1 MIGVIKI
8 GVIISILNN
17 KGGVGKS
24 TSTYNL
30 GYELSKLGKKTLII
44 DLDPQSSLSVYVGL
58 DPLET
63 YASIENVFRGEMK
76 LEQVIVPTGN
86 ENLYMVPSCIE
97 FSTIEMYLMGVMGRE
112 TVLSKALEKA
122 RKDFDYI
129 LIDNSP
135 SLGNTTINSLF
146 ASDYAIA
153 PTDAS
158 YLSYRALGILNET
171 VKQVQEYNSNLKEV
185 KVLITMYDMRANH
198 CKEVVKMLEKEYY
211 IFPDFIKTSTKFKD
225 AVMRFESISQ
235 YAGEKFDG
243 AVAYKNVAKE
253 IMSW

>member
-1 MIGVIKI
+1 MGIV
-8 GVIISILNN
+8 ISILNN

-30 GYELSKLGKKTLII
+30 GYELSILGKKTLII

-58 DPLET
+58 DPLEH
-63 YASIENVFRGEMK
+63 YASIENVFRGDME
-76 LEQVIVPTGN
+76 LEDVIVPTGN

-112 TVLSKALEKA
+112 TVLSKALEDAK
-122 RKDFDYI
+122 KIFDYI

-135 SLGNTTINSLF
+135 ALGNTTINSLF

-158 YLSYRALGILNET
+158 YLSYRALGILSET
-171 VKQVQEYNSNLKEV
+171 VKQVQGYNKNLKEI
-185 KVLITMYDMRANH
+185 KVLITMYDIRVNH
-198 CKEVVKMLEKEYY
+198 CKEVLKLLQEKYDV
-211 IFPDFIKTSTKFKD
+211 FPDLIKMSVKFKD
-225 AVMRFESISQ
+225 AVMRFESITQ

-243 AVAYKNVAKE
+243 SIAYKNVAKE
-253 IMSW
+253 ITSW

>member
-1 MIGVIKI
+1 MGV
-8 GVIISILNN
+8 VISILNN

-58 DPLET
+58 DPLEH
-63 YASIENVFRGEMK
+63 YASIENVFRGDMD
-76 LEQVIVPTGN
+76 LEDVIVQTGN

-112 TVLSKALEKA
+112 TVLDKALEKA
-122 RKDFDYI
+122 KEDFDYI

-158 YLSYRALGILNET
+158 YLSFRALGILNET
-171 VKQVQEYNSNLKEV
+171 VKQVQEYNKNLKEV
-185 KVLITMYDMRANH
+185 KVLITMYDSRANH
-198 CKEVVKMLEKEYY
+198 CKEVAQLLQEKYY
-211 IFPDFIKTSTKFKD
+211 VFPDLIKTSIKFKD
-225 AVMRFESISQ
+225 AVMRFESITQ

-243 AVAYKNVAKE
+243 AIAYKNVAKE

>member
-1 MIGVIKI
+1 MGV
-8 GVIISILNN
+8 VISILNN

-30 GYELSKLGKKTLII
+30 GYELSRLNKKTLII

-63 YASIENVFRGEMK
+63 YASIENVFRGDMK
-76 LEQVIVPTGN
+76 LEDVMVQTGN
-86 ENLYMVPSCIE
+86 KNLYMVPSCIE

-112 TVLSKALEKA
+112 TVLTKALEKA
-122 RKDFDYI
+122 RKEFDYI

-171 VKQVQEYNSNLKEV
+171 VKQVQEYNTNLKAV
-185 KVLITMYDMRANH
+185 KVLITMYDARANH
-198 CKEVVKMLEKEYY
+198 CKEVVKMLEEQYY
-211 IFPDFIKTSTKFKD
+211 VFPDLIKTSTKFKD

-243 AVAYKNVAKE
+243 SIAYKNVAKE
-253 IMSW
+253 ITKW

>member
-1 MIGVIKI
+1 MGT
-8 GVIISILNN
+8 IISILNN

-30 GYELSKLGKKTLII
+30 GYKLSKLGKKTLIM

-76 LEQVIVPTGN
+76 LEEVMVPTGN

-112 TVLSKALEKA
+112 TVLSKALENV
-122 RKDFDYI
+122 RETFDYI

-158 YLSYRALGILNET
+158 YLSYRALGILDET
-171 VKQVQEYNSNLKEV
+171 VKQVKEYNKNLKEI
-185 KVLITMYDMRANH
+185 KVLITMYDSRANH
-198 CKEVVKMLEKEYY
+198 CKEVVKMLEEKYY
-211 IFPDFIKTSTKFKD
+211 VFPDFIKTSTKFKD
-225 AVMRFESISQ
+225 AVMRFESITQ

-243 AVAYKNVAKE
+243 SIAYKNVAKE
-253 IMSW
+253 IISW

>member
-1 MIGVIKI
+1 MGT
-8 GVIISILNN
+8 IISILNN

-76 LEQVIVPTGN
+76 LEDVMVPTGN

-112 TVLSKALEKA
+112 TVLSKALENA
-122 RKDFDYI
+122 RENFDYI

-158 YLSYRALGILNET
+158 YLSYRALGILDET
-171 VKQVQEYNSNLKEV
+171 VKQVKEYNKNLKEI
-185 KVLITMYDMRANH
+185 KVLITMYDTRANH
-198 CKEVVKMLEKEYY
+198 CKEVVKMLQEKYY
-211 IFPDFIKTSTKFKD
+211 VFPDFIKTSTKFKD
-225 AVMRFESISQ
+225 AVMRFESITQ

-243 AVAYKNVAKE
+243 SIAYKNVAKE
-253 IMSW
+253 IISW

>member
-1 MIGVIKI
+1 MGV
-8 GVIISILNN
+8 VISILNN

-30 GYELSKLGKKTLII
+30 GYELSVLGKKTLII

-58 DPLET
+58 DPLEN
-63 YASIENVFRGEMK
+63 YASIVNVFKGDMNVED
-76 LEQVIVPTGN
+76 VFVATGN
-86 ENLYMVPSCIE
+86 ENLYM
-97 FSTIEMYLMGVMGRE
+97 EMYLMGVMGRE
-112 TVLSKALEKA
+112 TVLSKALQTAK
-122 RKDFDYI
+122 KMFDYI

-158 YLSYRALGILNET
+158 YLSFRALGILSET
-171 VKQVQEYNSNLKEV
+171 VKQVQEYNKNLKEI
-185 KVLITMYDMRANH
+185 KVLITMYDRRANH
-198 CKEVVKMLEKEYY
+198 CKEVLQMLQEEYY
-211 IFPDFIKTSTKFKD
+211 VFPDLIKNSVKFKD
-225 AVMRFESISQ
+225 AVMRFESITQ

-243 AVAYKNVAKE
+243 AIAYNNVAKE

>member
-1 MIGVIKI
+1 MAV
-8 GVIISILNN
+8 VISILNN

-58 DPLET
+58 DPLQN
-63 YASIENVFRGEMK
+63 YASIENVFRGEMN
-76 LEQVIVPTGN
+76 LEDVMVSTGN
-86 ENLYMVPSCIE
+86 EGLYMVPSCIE

-112 TVLSKALEKA
+112 TVLSKALETVKNV
-122 RKDFDYI
+122 FDYI

-158 YLSYRALGILNET
+158 YLSYRALGILDET
-171 VKQVQEYNSNLKEV
+171 VKQVQEYNTNLKEV
-185 KVLITMYDMRANH
+185 KVLITMYDSRANH
-198 CKEVVKMLEKEYY
+198 CKEVVKMLKEKYY
-211 IFPDFIKTSTKFKD
+211 VFPDFIKASTKFKD

-235 YAGEKFDG
+235 YAGIKFDG
-243 AVAYKNVAKE
+243 SIAYQNVAKE
-253 IMSW
+253 IVKW

>member
-1 MIGVIKI
+1 MGT
-8 GVIISILNN
+8 IISILNN

-76 LEQVIVPTGN
+76 LEEVMVPTGN

-112 TVLSKALEKA
+112 TVLSKALENV
-122 RKDFDYI
+122 RETFDYI

-158 YLSYRALGILNET
+158 YLSYRALGILDET
-171 VKQVQEYNSNLKEV
+171 VKQVKEYNKNLKEI
-185 KVLITMYDMRANH
+185 KVLITMYDSRANH
-198 CKEVVKMLEKEYY
+198 CKEVVKMLEEKYY
-211 IFPDFIKTSTKFKD
+211 VFPDFIKTSTKFKD
-225 AVMRFESISQ
+225 AVMRFESITQ

-243 AVAYKNVAKE
+243 SIAYKNVAKE
-253 IMSW
+253 IISW

>member
-1 MIGVIKI
+1 M

-58 DPLET
+58 DPLEH
-63 YASIENVFRGEMK
+63 YASIENVFRGDMK
-76 LEQVIVPTGN
+76 LEDVIVPTGN
-86 ENLYMVPSCIE
+86 ENLFMVPSCIE

-112 TVLSKALEKA
+112 TVLTKALEVAK
-122 RKDFDYI
+122 KMYDYI

-171 VKQVQEYNSNLKEV
+171 VKQVQEFNKDLKEV
-185 KVLITMYDMRANH
+185 KVLITMYDSRANH
-198 CKEVVKMLEKEYY
+198 CKEVTEMLKEKYY
-211 IFPDFIKTSTKFKD
+211 VFPDFIKNSTKFKD
-225 AVMRFESISQ
+225 AVMKFESITQ

-243 AVAYKNVAKE
+243 AIAYNNVAKE
-253 IMSW
+253 IIKW

>member
-1 MIGVIKI
+1 MGIV
-8 GVIISILNN
+8 ISILNN

-30 GYELSKLGKKTLII
+30 GYELSRLGRKTLII

-58 DPLET
+58 DPLEH
-63 YASIENVFRGEMK
+63 YASIENVFRGEME
-76 LEQVIVPTGN
+76 LEDVIVPTGN
-86 ENLYMVPSCIE
+86 ENLFMVPSCIE
-97 FSTIEMYLMGVMGRE
+97 FSTIEMYLMGVMRRE
-112 TVLSKALEKA
+112 TVLSNALEKA
-122 RKDFDYI
+122 RKIFDYI

-158 YLSYRALGILNET
+158 YLSYRALGILSET
-171 VKQVQEYNSNLKEV
+171 MKQVQEFNKNLKEV
-185 KVLITMYDMRANH
+185 KVLITMYDSRANH
-198 CKEVVKMLEKEYY
+198 CKEVVEMLKERYY
-211 IFPDFIKTSTKFKD
+211 VFPHYIKNSTKFKD
-225 AVMRFESISQ
+225 AVMGFESITQ

-243 AVAYKNVAKE
+243 SIAYNNVAKE
-253 IMSW
+253 IITW

>member
-1 MIGVIKI
+1 MGV
-8 GVIISILNN
+8 VISILNN

-58 DPLET
+58 DPLEH
-63 YASIENVFRGEMK
+63 YASIENVFRGDMK
-76 LEQVIVPTGN
+76 LEEVIVPTGN
-86 ENLYMVPSCIE
+86 ENLFMVPSCIE

-112 TVLSKALEKA
+112 TVLTKALENVK
-122 RKDFDYI
+122 KMFDYI

-158 YLSYRALGILNET
+158 YLSYRALGILTET
-171 VKQVQEYNSNLKEV
+171 VKQVQEFNKDLKEV
-185 KVLITMYDMRANH
+185 KVLITMYDGRANH
-198 CKEVVKMLEKEYY
+198 CKEIVEMLKEKYY
-211 IFPDFIKTSTKFKD
+211 VFPDFIKNSTKFKD
-225 AVMRFESISQ
+225 AVMKFESITQ

-243 AVAYKNVAKE
+243 AIAYNNVAKE
-253 IMSW
+253 IIKW

>member
-1 MIGVIKI
+1 MGV
-8 GVIISILNN
+8 VISILNN

-30 GYELSKLGKKTLII
+30 GYELSRLGKKTLII

-58 DPLET
+58 DPLEH
-63 YASIENVFRGEMK
+63 YVNIENVFRGEMK
-76 LEQVIVPTGN
+76 LEDVIIQTDN
-86 ENLYMVPSCIE
+86 KNLYMVPSCIE

-112 TVLSKALEKA
+112 TVLSKALTEAK
-122 RKDFDYI
+122 KIFDYI

-158 YLSYRALGILNET
+158 YLSYRALGILDDT
-171 VKQVQEYNSNLKEV
+171 IKQVQEYNENLKGF
-185 KVLITMYDMRANH
+185 KVLITMYDSRANH
-198 CKEVVKMLEKEYY
+198 CKEVEKLLKENYEVFSD
-211 IFPDFIKTSTKFKD
+211 IIKTSTKFKD

-243 AVAYKNVAKE
+243 AIAYKNVAKE
-253 IMSW
+253 ITSW